1 MIMMNTQ
8 EIKNTVRNALE
19 NSSECYLEQVVS
31 SGIHNLTNDFHG
43 ETDEEYEE
51 FASEFQEQAAEML
64 EKINNA

>member
-1 MIMMNTQ
+1 MMNTQ
-8 EIKNTVRNALE
+8 EIKNTVRKALE
-19 NSSECYLEQVVS
+19 NSSEYYLEQVVS
-31 SGIHNLTNDFHG
+31 HGIHNLTNDFHG